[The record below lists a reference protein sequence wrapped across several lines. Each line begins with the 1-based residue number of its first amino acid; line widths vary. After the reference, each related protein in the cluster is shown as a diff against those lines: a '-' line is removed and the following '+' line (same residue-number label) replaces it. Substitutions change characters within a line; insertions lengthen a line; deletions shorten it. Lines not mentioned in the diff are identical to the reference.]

1 MKISNALHA
10 LYIANYGLFAP
21 KAIRSRERK
30 FQVWN
35 FRSLELSLLGTFAPW
50 NFRTLGLSLLGTFA
64 PTNKIVARSGSST
77 NMYRPTCT

>member
-35 FRSLELSLLGTFAPW
+35 FRSLELSHPGTFAPW
-50 NFRTLGLSLLGTFA
+50 NFRSLELSYPGTFA
-64 PTNKIVARSGSST
+64 PWNFRSHQQNCSKE
-77 NMYRPTCT
+77 R